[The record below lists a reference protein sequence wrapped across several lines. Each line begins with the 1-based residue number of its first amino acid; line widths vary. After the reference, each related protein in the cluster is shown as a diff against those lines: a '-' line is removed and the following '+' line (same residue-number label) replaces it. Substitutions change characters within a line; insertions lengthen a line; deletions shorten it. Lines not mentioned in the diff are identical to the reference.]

1 MTRTEG
7 LSPME
12 NNPNLN
18 SPSYSTAEY
27 HLLPEQPGVYRY
39 YNQEGLLIY
48 VGKAKS
54 LKKRVASYFGNNV
67 GINRKTRRMVKEI
80 QRIEFTMVNSEFDA
94 LLLENNLIKKSQP
107 KYNILLK
114 DDKTYPYLLMTKEA
128 FPRLY
133 ATRRVIPS
141 KGTYFGPFASVKGM
155 NNVLEL
161 IRSLFTIRTCKL
173 DLSPPK
179 LHENKYKVCL
189 EYHIGNCLGPCEE
202 FQSEADYLHEIEQAK
217 HILKGNLGV
226 AKNHFKEAMQEAAE
240 RLAFET
246 AQRYK
251 EKLDLLEKY
260 QAKSLVISPSVNSLD
275 AFSIVSDEKFA
286 FVNYLRIKN
295 GALILSKTVELKK
308 RLDEEPAE
316 LLLTAII
323 RLRDQFQSDANEIIA
338 NIPIENEIEGFQVSQ
353 PKIGDKKK
361 LIELS
366 LKNALYYKKEKALLA
381 GETKDK
387 KNRVLRQ
394 LQNDLSLSELP
405 DHIECFDN
413 SNIQGT
419 SPVASMVCFLNGKPA
434 NKEYRHYHI
443 KTVEGPNDFASMT
456 EIVGRRYKRL
466 LEEEKPLPKLI
477 VIDGGKGQLSASV
490 EALRS
495 LGIYGK
501 IPIIGIAKRL
511 EEIYFPED
519 SYPIYIDKK
528 SESLRLLQRIRDEAH
543 RFAITFHRDVRSKK
557 AFGTQLT
564 DIKGIG
570 AETAEKL
577 LTHFKSMRKI
587 KEAEKEALELIIGK
601 DKTERLLNQLKIWE
615 STE

>member
-1 MTRTEG
+1 
-7 LSPME
+7 ME
-12 NNPNLN
+12 NNPNLD

-27 HLLPEQPGVYRY
+27 HLLPDQPGVYRY
-39 YNQEGLLIY
+39 YNSEGELIY

-54 LKKRVASYFGNNV
+54 LKKRVASYFGNNI

-80 QRIEFTMVNSEFDA
+80 KRIEFTMVNSEFDA

-107 KYNILLK
+107 RYNILLK
-114 DDKTYPYLLMTKEA
+114 DDKTYPYLLLTKES
-128 FPRLY
+128 FPRIY

-141 KGTYFGPFASVKGM
+141 RGTYFGPFASVKGM

-173 DLSPPK
+173 DLSHYK
-179 LHENKYKVCL
+179 LREKKYKVCL

-202 FQSEADYLHEIEQAK
+202 YQSESDYLNEIEQAK

-240 RLAFET
+240 KLAFES

-275 AFSIVSDEKFA
+275 VFSIVSDEKFA

-308 RLDEEPAE
+308 RLDEEPSE

-323 RLRDQFQSDANEIIA
+323 RLRDQFQSDAKEIIA
-338 NIPIENEIEGFQVSQ
+338 NIPFEDEIDGFQITQ

-381 GETKDK
+381 GENEDK

-456 EIVGRRYKRL
+456 EVVGRRYKRL
-466 LEEEKPLPKLI
+466 VEEEKPLPKLI

-564 DIKGIG
+564 DIEGIG
-570 AETAEKL
+570 PGTAEKL
-577 LTHFKSMRKI
+577 LSHFKSVRKI
-587 KEAEKEALELIIGK
+587 KEAEKEKLESLIGK
-601 DKTERLLNQLKIWE
+601 DKTEKLLKHLKNLE
-615 STE
+615 TAE